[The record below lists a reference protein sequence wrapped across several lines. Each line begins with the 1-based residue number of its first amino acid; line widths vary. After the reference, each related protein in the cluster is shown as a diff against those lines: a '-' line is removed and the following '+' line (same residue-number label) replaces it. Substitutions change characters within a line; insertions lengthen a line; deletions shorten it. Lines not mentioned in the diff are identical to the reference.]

1 MAKQWIYG
9 NFLNTKTNQDIHKRL
24 IKSSIYK
31 EHDFIS
37 QGYKPQQDGSGVLYQ
52 WKNQPLAYWDIP
64 TLNGMVFSR
73 KLWESIRENKFIKAA
88 LETHCLWGDSQH
100 RDEEE
105 IFLTNVAIRVD
116 DFHCDDDN
124 LVLGDV
130 SLMDTPAG
138 LTIYALAK
146 TGAVGESSRG
156 FGELRDRGDGL
167 QDVDEESYSHVSFDC
182 VSFPAVP
189 ACLSYSTSSD
199 DLAMQ
204 AYRAAKSIG
213 SLEQELKC
221 SINEAYEKFPENDL
235 ISRMYSLM
243 NDKPA
248 ERKPGQFPI
257 ASELSFNRRRTL
269 FPKPDRLFR
278 K

>member
-9 NFLNTKTNQDIHKRL
+9 NFLNTKTNQEIHKKL
-24 IKSSIYK
+24 LKSSLYK

-37 QGYKPQQDGSGVLYQ
+37 QGYKPNQGGNGVLYQ

-64 TLNGMVFSR
+64 TLNGMVFSK
-73 KLWESIRENKFIKAA
+73 KLWETVHENKFIKAA

-105 IFLTNVAIRVD
+105 VFLTNVAIRVD
-116 DFHCDDDN
+116 DFHCDENN

-138 LTIYALAK
+138 ITIYALAK
-146 TGAVGESSRG
+146 TGAIGESSRG
-156 FGELRDRGDGL
+156 FGELVDRGDGL
-167 QDVDEESYSHVSFDC
+167 QDVDIDSYQHVSFDC

-189 ACLSYSTSSD
+189 ACLSYSTSGD
-199 DLAMQ
+199 DLATQ
-204 AYRAAKSIG
+204 AYLASKSIG
-213 SLEQELKC
+213 ALEDELKS
-221 SINEAYEKFPENDL
+221 SINQAYERYPENDMIAKL
-235 ISRMYSLM
+235 YGLM
-243 NDKPA
+243 NNKEVEVKDKFPLA
-248 ERKPGQFPI
+248 SSLKFNQRK
-257 ASELSFNRRRTL
+257 NL
-269 FPKPDRLFR
+269 FPNVDEVFR